1 MARENRNEDRKQR
14 IRDAFQEGQTV
25 ERMPARE
32 DMAPQQPEDVEC
44 RVAPYCRVSTQEE
57 QQIGSFDM
65 QIHHFTKRIEANPQW
80 QLVEIY
86 QDEGISATTVEKRL
100 CFQKMITDAVD
111 GKIEIKTA
119 ELIQFDFSGAA
130 KF

>member
-44 RVAPYCRVSTQEE
+44 RVALYCRV
-57 QQIGSFDM
+57 
-65 QIHHFTKRIEANPQW
+65 TK
-80 QLVEIY
+80 LKMHLKTV
-86 QDEGISATTVEKRL
+86 ATWLSPT
-100 CFQKMITDAVD
+100 
-111 GKIEIKTA
+111 
-119 ELIQFDFSGAA
+119 
-130 KF
+130 